1 MSNEKS
7 IKWRGVVLGVGVTA
21 TLLVGA
27 AFLFKDTLIQ
37 RMYSHMHSG
46 QHMHG
51 ADGTGH
57 DEVNMPGLR
66 GANASPEESAELAVM
81 FRNFGTISREVTNLP
96 DGIRTVTRSSD
107 EVVMGALVSH
117 VVGMIGRVEQGDDPE
132 IMIQSPTLDIFFAR
146 GDRIATEIDVTDE
159 GVIVVQTS
167 EDAEVVAALQLHAVE
182 VTDMADRGM
191 EAVHQA
197 MMNRN

>member
-1 MSNEKS
+1 MSTEKS
-7 IKWRGVVLGVGVTA
+7 SRWRGVALGIGA
-21 TLLVGA
+21 TVALLVGT
-27 AFLFKDTLIQ
+27 AFLFKDTLMQ
-37 RMYSHMHSG
+37 QMFSRMHSG

-51 ADGTGH
+51 TDGTGH
-57 DEVNMPGLR
+57 DEANMPGLR

-81 FRNFGTISREVTNLP
+81 FRSFQTISREVTNLP

-107 EVVMGALVSH
+107 EDVMSALVSH

-146 GDRIATEIDVTDE
+146 GDRISTEIDVTDE
-159 GVIVVQTS
+159 GIIVVQTS
-167 EDAEVVAALQLHAVE
+167 EDPEVVAALHLHAAE

-191 EAVHQA
+191 EAVHET
-197 MMNRN
+197 MMKRN

>member
-1 MSNEKS
+1 MSTEKS
-7 IKWRGVVLGVGVTA
+7 FKWRGVALGIGVTA
-21 TLLVGA
+21 TLLVGT
-27 AFLFKDTLIQ
+27 AFLLKDTLMQ
-37 RMYSHMHSG
+37 QMYSQMHSG

-81 FRNFGTISREVTNLP
+81 FRSFESITREVTDLP

-107 EVVMGALVSH
+107 EDVMDALVSH

-159 GVIVVQTS
+159 GIVVVQTS
-167 EDAEVVAALQLHAVE
+167 EDAEVVAALQQHAAE